1 MWESI
6 RHSHIGTARKMA
18 SNCMAKKKK
27 KGRKITIIVS
37 LFSIFV
43 YVEFCLL
50 LGFKQ
55 SFVNNVNNDAAKNG
69 APLRKKMRI
78 WQFPT

>member
-1 MWESI
+1 MGEYKTLTY
-6 RHSHIGTARKMA
+6 R
-18 SNCMAKKKK
+18 NCKEDGKQLHGQKKK

-55 SFVNNVNNDAAKNG
+55 SFVNNVNNDATKNG